1 MSNKLKILG
10 AIVLCL
16 GIVGT
21 GILAFNLGYDYIGI
35 YTKQLNIG
43 RFLGI
48 LAGGIV
54 ATAVSSCLLF
64 GFAEVL
70 DKMDEIIYWQK
81 NKKD

>member
-21 GILAFNLGYDYIGI
+21 GILAITLGYDYIGI

-43 RFLGI
+43 RFIGI

-54 ATAVSSCLLF
+54 TTAVSSCLLF
-64 GFAEVL
+64 GFAEAL

>member
-21 GILAFNLGYDYIGI
+21 GILAFHLGYDYIGI

-43 RFLGI
+43 RFIGI

-64 GFAEVL
+64 GFAEAL